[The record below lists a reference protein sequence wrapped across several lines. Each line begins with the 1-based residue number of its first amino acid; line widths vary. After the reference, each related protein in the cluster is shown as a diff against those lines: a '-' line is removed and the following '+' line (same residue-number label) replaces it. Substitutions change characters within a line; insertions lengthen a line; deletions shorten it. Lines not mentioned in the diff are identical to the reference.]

1 VIRIFYSC
9 DLHGSEVCWK
19 KFLRAAEHYKAQV
32 LMIGGDLTGKL
43 IVPLIE
49 QRDGT
54 RHGTIFGTPTVLR
67 TEAEVADAERRIK
80 DSGYYPVRMTQTEVE
95 RLQAHKEA
103 VDELFDKVMA
113 ETLERWL
120 SWIPDRLAED
130 VSVVLIPGNDDRFVI
145 DPILRASPRVQFP
158 EKEPIWI
165 DGHPLVSLSYVNPTP
180 WNSPRECKEA
190 EMARKLDEGFAQVP
204 RDDLRR
210 SIALVHAPP
219 YHSGLDLAPKLDKTL
234 RPMMGSG
241 GTLMVPVGST
251 AVRDAL
257 EKYQPL
263 VGLHGHIHESPSHA
277 TYGHTLAVNPGSEYG
292 EGILKGYVFDLDRDR
307 IANFRHVE
315 G

>member
-1 VIRIFYSC
+1 VIRIFYTC

-43 IVPLIE
+43 IIPLIE

-54 RHGTIFGTPTVLR
+54 RHGTIFGTPQVLR
-67 TEAEVADAERRIK
+67 TEAEIADAERRIK
-80 DSGYYPVRMTQTEVE
+80 DSGYYPVRMSQSEVE
-95 RLQAHKEA
+95 RLQARKDA
-103 VDELFDKVMA
+103 VDDLFDQVMA
-113 ETLERWL
+113 ETLQRWL

-158 EKEPIWI
+158 EKELIWI

-180 WNSPRECKEA
+180 WNSPRECKES
-190 EMARKLDEGFAQVP
+190 EMARRLEEGFALVP
-204 RDDLRR
+204 REDLRR
-210 SIALVHAPP
+210 SLALVHAPP
-219 YHSGLDLAPKLDKTL
+219 YQSGLDMAPKLDKSL

-277 TYGHTLAVNPGSEYG
+277 AYGHTLAVNPGSEYG

-307 IANFRHVE
+307 IASFRHVE